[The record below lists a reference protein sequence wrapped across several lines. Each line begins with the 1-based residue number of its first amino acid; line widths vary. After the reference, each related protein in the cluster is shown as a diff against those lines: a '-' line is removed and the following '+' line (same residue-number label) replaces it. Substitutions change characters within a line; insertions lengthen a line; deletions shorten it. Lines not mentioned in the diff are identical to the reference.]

1 MIIYIFD
8 KNTNRIEDK
17 KAINLDMFCFV
28 GIIEMIFYI
37 SIVYGWKNEL
47 VSFYLQFYWVIN

>member
-37 SIVYGWKNEL
+37 SIVYG
-47 VSFYLQFYWVIN
+47 